1 MRHFLP
7 DEEKLKIKI
16 ANLPNIKHEKIEL
29 NDRLTFEEARTWFR
43 YKDGKIYWIKKSANC
58 INIGDEAGGI
68 RTYKNKYS
76 HNSHRII
83 KLNGKVYLTGQ
94 IIFLLIHG
102 YLPKYLI
109 FKDGDTLNTKVDNLT
124 AGNLSKRTYRNLKNV
139 KTHLN
144 LKGINY
150 RSDRNKY
157 KVYIQVKEK
166 TYHLGLYESLEI
178 AKKAYNLAVK
188 KLYGDIGY
196 FND

>member
-1 MRHFLP
+1 MRHYLS

-16 ANLPNIKHEKIEL
+16 ANLPTVEHEKVEL
-29 NDRLTFEEARTWFR
+29 NDRLTFEEARTLFR
-43 YKDGKIYWIKKSANC
+43 YKDGKIYWIKKSANR

-68 RTYKNKYS
+68 RTFKSNL
-76 HNSHRII
+76 HRII
-83 KLNGKVYLTGQ
+83 TLRRKQYLTGQ

-109 FKDGDTLNTKVDNLT
+109 FKDGNALNTNLDNLT
-124 AGNLSKRTYRNLKNV
+124 AGNHSKRIYSNLKKV

-144 LKGINY
+144 LKGISYNTERKKY
-150 RSDRNKY
+150 RAS
-157 KVYIQVKEK
+157 IQVKGK
-166 TYHLGLYESLEI
+166 TYYLGLYESIEI

-188 KLYGDIGY
+188 KLYGDIAC

>member
-1 MRHFLP
+1 MRHFLS
-7 DEEKLKIKI
+7 DEDKLKIKI

-43 YKDGKIYWIKKSANC
+43 YKDGKIYWLKKSANC

-102 YLPKYLI
+102 YLPKYLKMVI
-109 FKDGDTLNTKVDNLT
+109 L
-124 AGNLSKRTYRNLKNV
+124 
-139 KTHLN
+139 
-144 LKGINY
+144 
-150 RSDRNKY
+150 
-157 KVYIQVKEK
+157 
-166 TYHLGLYESLEI
+166 
-178 AKKAYNLAVK
+178 
-188 KLYGDIGY
+188 
-196 FND
+196 